1 MLFRSDVILNLGY
14 RGFLDDIKILSS
26 SEIGLILYEKLA
38 NGILLETKEKS
49 KEHKSQ
55 INNLELGLNILQ
67 ACNLKKYK
75 TEFIAC
81 PSCGRT
87 LFDIQKALK
96 KIKENTSHL
105 PDLKIAV
112 MGCIVNGP
120 GEMQGSDFGYVGA
133 NTRKIDLYV
142 NQKCVE
148 KNIDEKDAVGK
159 LISLIRKLGK
169 WKEKINT

>member
-1 MLFRSDVILNLGY
+1 
-14 RGFLDDIKILSS
+14 
-26 SEIGLILYEKLA
+26 
-38 NGILLETKEKS
+38 EKS
-49 KEHKSQ
+49 KENNSQ
-55 INNLELGLNILQ
+55 INNLELSLNILQ

-87 LFDIQKALK
+87 LFNIQKALQ
-96 KIKENTSHL
+96 KIKEKTSHL

-133 NTRKIDLYV
+133 NTGKIDLYV
-142 NQKCVE
+142 NQKCIE
-148 KNIDEKDAVGK
+148 KNIDEKDAVDK
-159 LISLIRKLGK
+159 LILLMKKQGK
-169 WKEKINT
+169 WKEKINN